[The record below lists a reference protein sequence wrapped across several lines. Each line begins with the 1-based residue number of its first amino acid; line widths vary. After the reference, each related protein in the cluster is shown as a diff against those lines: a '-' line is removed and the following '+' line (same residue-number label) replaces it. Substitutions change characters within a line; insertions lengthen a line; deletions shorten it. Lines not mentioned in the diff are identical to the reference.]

1 MSFDDVDDTH
11 DLTDPATAGC
21 LLAEL
26 GEATIH
32 ISAGCDPIVTTRYG
46 THSGDTLGE
55 AVAAAL
61 LDAWEVE
68 E

>member
-1 MSFDDVDDTH
+1 MSFDDVDDTP

-32 ISAGCDPIVTTRYG
+32 LSFGCEPIVTTRYG
-46 THSGDTLGE
+46 MYSGDTLGE

-61 LDAWEVE
+61 SDQWEVDA
-68 E
+68 